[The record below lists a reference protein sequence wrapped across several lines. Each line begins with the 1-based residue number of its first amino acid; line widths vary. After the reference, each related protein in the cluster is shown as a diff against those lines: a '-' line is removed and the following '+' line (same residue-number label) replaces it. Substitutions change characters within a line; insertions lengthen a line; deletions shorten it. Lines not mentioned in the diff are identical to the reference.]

1 MTCSVIYIL
10 QGGFSFDALFGNLV
24 NELLPSFQDEE
35 SESAEG
41 HSNNSGND
49 TLPNGNIKSSEAGKW
64 SQGDSSPS
72 FPEVDALLSLFK
84 NSCTQLVDL
93 QKQV

>member
-1 MTCSVIYIL
+1 M

-35 SESAEG
+35 SDSLEG
-41 HSNNSGND
+41 HTNISGND
-49 TLPNGNIKSSEAGKW
+49 ALPNGNIKSSDAAKW
-64 SQGDSSPS
+64 AQGASSPS

-84 NSCTQLVDL
+84 NSCTQLVDRSRN
-93 QKQV
+93 